1 MNIFI
6 AKLSSHTTSDDL
18 SNLFSQYGE
27 VESAKVI
34 IDRDTGASKCFGFVE
49 MADDDAGQ
57 SAIDALDNTD
67 FQEKT
72 IVVKKAH
79 PRESRPSSGGY
90 NRQYNNRY

>member
-18 SNLFSQYGE
+18 ANLFSQYGD
-27 VESAKVI
+27 VDSAKVI
-34 IDRDTGASKCFGFVE
+34 MDRDTGNSKCFGFVE
-49 MADDDAGQ
+49 MSDDDLAQ
-57 SAIDALDNTD
+57 SAIEALDNTD

-79 PRESRPSSGGY
+79 PREDRSGGF
-90 NRQYNNRY
+90 NR

>member
-6 AKLSSHTTSDDL
+6 AKLSSHTTSEDL
-18 SNLFSQYGE
+18 TNLFSQYGE
-27 VESAKVI
+27 VSSAKVI
-34 IDRDTGASKCFGFVE
+34 TDRDTGSSKCFGFVE
-49 MADDDAGQ
+49 MSDDSAGQ
-57 SAIDALDNTD
+57 TAIDALDNTE

-90 NRQYNNRY
+90 NRHNNHR